1 MLSIF
6 CIFLNYYSNI
16 MENIAAMK
24 ILTIDIGGSHV
35 KATIL
40 NAAGDTISDYARLA
54 TPQPSTP
61 ENILKTIQDLV
72 KNFTEYDKISA
83 GFPGFVK
90 QGVIK
95 TAPNLGTDSWK
106 DFDLQNKLAAML
118 NKPAKVV
125 NDADLQGIGIVSG
138 KGLEMMITLGT
149 GFGTA
154 LLMDGKLL
162 PHFEIAHHPVKT
174 DKDYDQ
180 YIGEAA
186 YKKRG
191 KDHWNYRMK
200 KVFVIL
206 KTVFNYD
213 RLYISGGNAKNLDFE
228 LDMNMVIINNREG
241 IKGGAMLWKDNDES
255 GEKTGVAA
263 STQTN

>member
-1 MLSIF
+1 MQ
-6 CIFLNYYSNI
+6 SNSS
-16 MENIAAMK
+16 MK

-40 NAAGDTISDYARLA
+40 NAEGETISDYKRLP
-54 TPQPSTP
+54 TPQPSSP
-61 ENILKTIQDLV
+61 ENMLNTIRELV
-72 KNFTEYDKISA
+72 KDLPEYDRISA
-83 GFPGFVK
+83 GFPGYVRD
-90 QGVIK
+90 GVVK
-95 TAPNLGTDSWK
+95 TAPNLGTEYWQ
-106 DFDLQNKLAAML
+106 DFDLQNQLASML
-118 NKPAKVV
+118 NNPCKVV
-125 NDADLQGIGIVSG
+125 NDADLQGIGMVSG

-186 YKKRG
+186 YNKKG
-191 KDHWNYRMK
+191 KDHWNYRLK
-200 KVFVIL
+200 KVFAIL

-213 RLYISGGNAKNLDFE
+213 RLYISGGLAKNIDFE
-228 LDMNMVIINNREG
+228 LEENMFVVNNREG
-241 IKGGAMLWKDNDES
+241 IKGGARLWSQSSES
-255 GEKTGVAA
+255 
-263 STQTN
+263 SN